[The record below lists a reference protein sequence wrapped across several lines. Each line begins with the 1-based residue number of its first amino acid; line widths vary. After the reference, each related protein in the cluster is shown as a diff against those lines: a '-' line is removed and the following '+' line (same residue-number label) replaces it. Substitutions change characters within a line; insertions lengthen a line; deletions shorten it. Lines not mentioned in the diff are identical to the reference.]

1 MKFLTLLMTGLLVA
15 MTALSISGC
24 RTKETKTETI
34 KTHVNPVSGAETVEK
49 ETTTTVK

>member
-1 MKFLTLLMTGLLVA
+1 MKFLTLLVAVLLVG

-34 KTHVNPVSGAETVEK
+34 KTHVSPVSGTETVEK
-49 ETTTTVK
+49 ETTVKR